1 MIRHPLLTFIVPVY
15 NVEQYVMQ
23 CIMSLVNQTA
33 INHKIIIVNDGS
45 TDSSGEICKNL
56 SNKYPDLI
64 TYIEKEN
71 GGLGSARNAGIKKVE
86 TPYLTFLDSDDWA
99 NSHFVEKFQ
108 NLIDEAGT
116 DLDLIFE
123 EPQVFD
129 SVTKNIYPFKD
140 NYLLDRIFPNGKITN
155 AKETPDM
162 LSFEV
167 AAWRKVFRTELLRQL
182 NFSFSKGKWE
192 DIRPHFQ
199 ILHVAKKCTSLRDV
213 GFFYRVNT
221 GGQITA
227 STGRGRLDIISVFNE
242 TIALATSE
250 KFSNE
255 EFSYVLRLIMIFSV
269 WFIDVTNEEYVLP
282 LLKGL
287 HEIFNLIPKEKWNK
301 YISTVSETKGTDKF
315 YIFLIRSPFYKM
327 LLNKEKTQKLL
338 NRLKNIKRWL
348 KK

>member
-15 NVEQYVMQ
+15 NVEQYVVQ

-71 GGLGSARNAGIKKVE
+71 GGLGSARNAGIEKVE

-99 NSHFVEKFQ
+99 NSRFVEKFQ
-108 NLIDEAGT
+108 NLIKENGT
-116 DLDLIFE
+116 DLDVIFD
-123 EPQVFD
+123 EPQVYD

-140 NYLLDRIFPNGKITN
+140 NYLLERIFPNGKITN
-155 AKETPDM
+155 VEETPAI

-167 AAWRKVFRTELLRQL
+167 AAWRKIYRTDILRQL
-182 NFSFSKGKWE
+182 NFSFSVGKWE
-192 DIRPHFQ
+192 DVRPNFQ
-199 ILHVAKKCTSLRDV
+199 ILHAAKKCTALRDV
-213 GFFYRVNT
+213 GFFYRINT
-221 GGQITA
+221 GGQITT
-227 STGRGRLDIISVFNE
+227 STGKGRLDIISVFNE
-242 TIALATSE
+242 SIALANNE

-255 EFSYVLRLIMIFSV
+255 EFSYLLSLILIFSL
-269 WFIDVTNEEYVLP
+269 WFIDATNQDYILP

-287 HEIFNLIPKEKWNK
+287 HEIFNSIPKEKWNK
-301 YISTVSETKGTDKF
+301 YISTLSEKKGTDKF

-338 NRLKNIKRWL
+338 NRLKNIKMRL